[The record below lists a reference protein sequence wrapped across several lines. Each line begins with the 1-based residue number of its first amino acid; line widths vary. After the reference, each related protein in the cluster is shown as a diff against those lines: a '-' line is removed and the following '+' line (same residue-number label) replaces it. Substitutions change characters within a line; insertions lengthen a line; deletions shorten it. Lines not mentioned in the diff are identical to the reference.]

1 MYYIYNKGVIR
12 KREVNKMEKQFIKNV
27 LDIEVNG
34 FTGAIRYVV
43 REMYDL
49 IHEDGFASIEQ
60 KDIEDVTMTREEIKE
75 EGGYQEVINQ
85 FKECYAPLSI

>member
-1 MYYIYNKGVIR
+1 
-12 KREVNKMEKQFIKNV
+12 MEKQFIKNV

-75 EGGYQEVINQ
+75 EGGHQEIINQ
-85 FKECYAPLSI
+85 LKECYAPLSI

>member
-1 MYYIYNKGVIR
+1 
-12 KREVNKMEKQFIKNV
+12 MEKQFIKNV

-49 IHEDGFASIEQ
+49 IHEDGFVSIEQ
-60 KDIEDVTMTREEIKE
+60 KVIEDVTMTREEIKE

>member
-1 MYYIYNKGVIR
+1 MEYIYNISVIR

-43 REMYDL
+43 REMFNVIDK
-49 IHEDGFASIEQ
+49 EGFGNIE
-60 KDIEDVTMTREEIKE
+60 KK
-75 EGGYQEVINQ
+75 
-85 FKECYAPLSI
+85 LSKM